1 MPACAYGHSD
11 NLRDAIPH
19 IHLALRRMSSIL
31 PSPQKMADT
40 SKDELLVGE
49 GIRHITATSQ
59 YKAHSN
65 EVRNIVSA
73 VFHLLARKNI

>member
-1 MPACAYGHSD
+1 
-11 NLRDAIPH
+11 
-19 IHLALRRMSSIL
+19 
-31 PSPQKMADT
+31 MADT
-40 SKDELLVGE
+40 SKDELLLGG

-73 VFHLLARKNI
+73 VFHLLARTNI